1 MVLVGMDEMIDGLSK
16 AEEVRM
22 EVSLGVRRHHL
33 GTSNG
38 FYLYPRPSLS
48 RWSCA
53 ILDPSNLLQPSI
65 DRGLQDEGVRMRMEK
80 RLSGQVVDRKR
91 DG

>member
-33 GTSNG
+33 GQAMGST
-38 FYLYPRPSLS
+38 YT
-48 RWSCA
+48 
-53 ILDPSNLLQPSI
+53 Q
-65 DRGLQDEGVRMRMEK
+65 DRH
-80 RLSGQVVDRKR
+80 
-91 DG
+91 